1 MTGHEFDRSY
11 WDEHYAQAG
20 SVAGHRLPPN
30 PHLVEEVGDLP
41 AGSALEA
48 GCGEG
53 VEAIW
58 LALAGWQVTAVD
70 IATEPLARAAGR
82 AEAEGVGDRIEWVRA
97 DLGSWQPA
105 RTYDL
110 VTTHYA
116 HPAMP
121 QLELYDRLSAWVAPG
136 GTLLVVGHLQSGHAA
151 HPGHLDHGAPDGRAA
166 HAGSHDHRPPAE
178 ASVTATGITER
189 LDPATWDVVTA
200 VERTRTLDDTGGGR
214 GTLQDVV
221 VRAVR
226 RAAGPA

>member
-11 WDEHYAQAG
+11 WDEHYAKADTA
-20 SVAGHRLPPN
+20 AGHRLPPN
-30 PHLVEEVGDLP
+30 PYLVEEVGNLP
-41 AGSALEA
+41 VGSALEA

-53 VEAIW
+53 AEAIW
-58 LALAGWQVTAVD
+58 LAQAGWQVTAVD

-136 GTLLVVGHLQSGHAA
+136 GTLLVVGHLQSGHA
-151 HPGHLDHGAPDGRAA
+151 GHLAHGAPDGRAA
-166 HAGSHDHRPPAE
+166 HAGSHDDRPPAE
-178 ASVTATGITER
+178 ASVTAKGITER
-189 LDPATWDVVTA
+189 LEPATWEVVTA
-200 VERTRTLDDTGGGR
+200 VERTRTLDGTGCR
-214 GTLQDVV
+214 HDTLQDVV

-226 RAAGPA
+226 RAAGPP